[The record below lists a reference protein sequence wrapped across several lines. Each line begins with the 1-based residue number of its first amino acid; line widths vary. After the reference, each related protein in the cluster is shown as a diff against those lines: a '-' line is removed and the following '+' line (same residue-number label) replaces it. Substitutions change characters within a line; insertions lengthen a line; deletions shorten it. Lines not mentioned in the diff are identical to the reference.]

1 MTNHR
6 LRGAMLN
13 AGLTPAALAAAVEV
27 DSKSV
32 ARWISEDR
40 LPYPVTRTKVAQ
52 VLHQEE
58 TFLWPALLQDA
69 DACAVAAAEVERVWP
84 TRSSISSET
93 WHALFSRAGE
103 RLDILVYAGAFLIE
117 TLDLADVLTWKASH
131 GTRIRVLVGDPDC
144 DAVRVRAE
152 ELSTAWLPER
162 CRSTL
167 DYLRKVPGICL
178 RAHGATHY
186 LSLFRFDDVI
196 LANTHAYGTWA
207 CHAPAIQL
215 HRASSGR
222 LFDFYQQSFD
232 RVWTSATRCR
242 AL

>member
-27 DSKSV
+27 DSKS

-52 VLHQEE
+52 TLHQEE
-58 TFLWPALLQDA
+58 TFLWPTPLQDA

-84 TRSSISSET
+84 TRSAISSET

-117 TLDLADVLTWKASH
+117 TLDRADVLTWKAARVTM
-131 GTRIRVLVGDPDC
+131 GTIGD
-144 DAVRVRAE
+144 
-152 ELSTAWLPER
+152 
-162 CRSTL
+162 
-167 DYLRKVPGICL
+167 
-178 RAHGATHY
+178 
-186 LSLFRFDDVI
+186 
-196 LANTHAYGTWA
+196 
-207 CHAPAIQL
+207 
-215 HRASSGR
+215 ASWR
-222 LFDFYQQSFD
+222 
-232 RVWTSATRCR
+232 
-242 AL
+242 